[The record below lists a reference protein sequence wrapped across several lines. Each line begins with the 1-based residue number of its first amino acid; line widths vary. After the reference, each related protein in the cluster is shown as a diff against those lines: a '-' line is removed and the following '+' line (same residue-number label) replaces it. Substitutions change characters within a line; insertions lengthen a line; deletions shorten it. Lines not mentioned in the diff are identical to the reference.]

1 MNAKQKKLSSLLVMF
16 LFLTAP
22 RLHGQE
28 QLEQE
33 TISIRGNQGLPK
45 TLYIAPWKR
54 VGSPLEGAKP
64 EGTFWEEIDPLE
76 PDLFQRELELHQ
88 EGYSVD

>member
-1 MNAKQKKLSSLLVMF
+1 MNLKQLNGFLVMF
-16 LFLTAP
+16 LLLTAP

-33 TISIRGNQGLPK
+33 TIWIKGNQGLPK

-54 VGSPLEGAKP
+54 VGSPLEGEKL
-64 EGTFWEEIDPLE
+64 EGNFREEIDPLE
-76 PDLFQRELELHQ
+76 PDLFQRELELHR
-88 EGYSVD
+88 EGFSVD

>member
-1 MNAKQKKLSSLLVMF
+1 MNLKQLTALLVMF
-16 LFLTAP
+16 LLLTAP

-33 TISIRGNQGLPK
+33 TISIKGNRGLPR

-54 VGSPLEGAKP
+54 VGSPLEGEKLD
-64 EGTFWEEIDPLE
+64 GKFREETNPVE
-76 PDLFQRELELHQ
+76 PDLFQRELELHK

>member
-1 MNAKQKKLSSLLVMF
+1 MKINQLTTALLMCM
-16 LFLTAP
+16 LLTAP

-54 VGSPLEGAKP
+54 VGSPLEGETP
-64 EGTFWEEIDPLE
+64 EGEFSEQIDPLE
-76 PDLFQRELELHQ
+76 PDLFQRELELHK

>member
-1 MNAKQKKLSSLLVMF
+1 MNTKQLIGLLVMF
-16 LFLTAP
+16 LLLTAS

-54 VGSPLEGAKP
+54 VGSPLEGEKP
-64 EGTFWEEIDPLE
+64 DGKFREEIDPLE
-76 PDLFQRELELHQ
+76 PDLFQRELELHR

>member
-1 MNAKQKKLSSLLVMF
+1 MNSKQLSGLLVMF
-16 LFLTAP
+16 LLLTAP

-54 VGSPLEGAKP
+54 VGSPLEGETP
-64 EGTFWEEIDPLE
+64 EGVFREEIDPLE
-76 PDLFQRELELHQ
+76 PDLFQRELELHR
-88 EGYSVD
+88 EGFSVD

>member
-1 MNAKQKKLSSLLVMF
+1 MKTKQLSRVLLTCT
-16 LFLTAP
+16 LLTAP
-22 RLHGQE
+22 GLHGQE

-54 VGSPLEGAKP
+54 VGSPLEGETP
-64 EGTFWEEIDPLE
+64 EGTFSEEIVPLE
-76 PDLFQRELELHQ
+76 PELFQRELELHKD
-88 EGYSVD
+88 GYSVD

>member
-1 MNAKQKKLSSLLVMF
+1 MNTKQLSGLLVMF
-16 LFLTAP
+16 LLLTAS

-33 TISIRGNQGLPK
+33 TISIRGNQGMPK

-54 VGSPLEGAKP
+54 VGSPLEGEKP
-64 EGTFWEEIDPLE
+64 DGNFREEIDPLE
-76 PDLFQRELELHQ
+76 PDLFQRELELHR

>member
-1 MNAKQKKLSSLLVMF
+1 MNLKQLSGLLVMF
-16 LFLTAP
+16 LLLTAP
-22 RLHGQE
+22 RLQGQE

-33 TISIRGNQGLPK
+33 TISIKGNQGLPK

-54 VGSPLEGAKP
+54 VGSPLESEEL
-64 EGTFWEEIDPLE
+64 EGKFGEEIDPIE
-76 PDLFQRELELHQ
+76 PDLFQRELELHE

>member
-1 MNAKQKKLSSLLVMF
+1 MTTKQISRALLMC
-16 LFLTAP
+16 LLLTAP
-22 RLHGQE
+22 GLGGQE

-54 VGSPLEGAKP
+54 VGSPLQGETP
-64 EGTFWEEIDPLE
+64 EGTFSEEIEPLE
-76 PDLFQRELELHQ
+76 PELFQRELELHR

>member
-1 MNAKQKKLSSLLVMF
+1 MKTKQLSRVLLTCT
-16 LFLTAP
+16 LLTAP
-22 RLHGQE
+22 GLHGQE

-54 VGSPLEGAKP
+54 VGSPLEGETP
-64 EGTFWEEIDPLE
+64 EVTFGEEIEPLE
-76 PDLFQRELELHQ
+76 PELFQRELELHK

>member
-1 MNAKQKKLSSLLVMF
+1 MKIKQLASLLVIFM
-16 LFLTAP
+16 LLTIP
-22 RLHGQE
+22 RLYGQE

-54 VGSPLEGAKP
+54 VGSPLEA
-64 EGTFWEEIDPLE
+64 
-76 PDLFQRELELHQ
+76 REDWKAP
-88 EGYSVD
+88 SVRKSTRSSLIFFNGNWSCIRKATV

>member
-1 MNAKQKKLSSLLVMF
+1 MNTKQLIGLLVMF
-16 LFLTAP
+16 LLLTAS

-33 TISIRGNQGLPK
+33 TISIRGNRGLPK

-54 VGSPLEGAKP
+54 VGSPLEGEKLQ
-64 EGTFWEEIDPLE
+64 GTFREEIDPLE
-76 PDLFQRELELHQ
+76 PDLFQRELELHR
-88 EGYSVD
+88 EGFSVD